1 MTVRTRF
8 APSPTGTLHVGSI
21 RTALYAW
28 LYSKKNKGQFILRIE
43 DTDQERSTDES
54 VQAILE
60 GMNWLGMDYDEGPF
74 YQTKRLERYNEIIEL
89 LFKKGLAYRCYC
101 SKERLDEL
109 REGQKQAKQKPK
121 YDGCCRDKS
130 NPDRVEPYVVRFK
143 TPLSGVV
150 EFDDNV
156 YGSITVANKELDDL
170 IIRKSDGMP
179 TYNLAVVVDDMDME
193 ITDVIRGDDHIN
205 NTPRQINLFKAL
217 DSKIP
222 KFSHLP
228 MILGEDGKRLSKRHG
243 AVNVMQFKDDGY
255 LPHTL
260 LNYLVRLGWSNGD
273 QEIFSLDE
281 MFKLFSLGN
290 ISKGGSSFSFDKLN
304 WLNQHYLKN
313 NSVDSLAKILEPY
326 YLEAGINLNNGP
338 KLIKIL
344 PEFTERCKTLV
355 EIVEQTKF
363 LYLDLIEYDDK
374 AVKKQFKTK
383 AIEPLNAVIK
393 EFEAL
398 TDWTEE
404 SIQKVIDTLCEKLEL
419 KLGKI
424 AQPIRVAVT
433 GSSMSPSIG
442 ITLVWL
448 GKNRVIERLKKSLKL
463 IPSN

>member
-1 MTVRTRF
+1 
-8 APSPTGTLHVGSI
+8 
-21 RTALYAW
+21 
-28 LYSKKNKGQFILRIE
+28 
-43 DTDQERSTDES
+43 
-54 VQAILE
+54 
-60 GMNWLGMDYDEGPF
+60 
-74 YQTKRLERYNEIIEL
+74 
-89 LFKKGLAYRCYC
+89 
-101 SKERLDEL
+101 
-109 REGQKQAKQKPK
+109 
-121 YDGCCRDKS
+121 
-130 NPDRVEPYVVRFK
+130 
-143 TPLSGVV
+143 
-150 EFDDNV
+150 
-156 YGSITVANKELDDL
+156 
-170 IIRKSDGMP
+170 
-179 TYNLAVVVDDMDME
+179 
-193 ITDVIRGDDHIN
+193 
-205 NTPRQINLFKAL
+205 
-217 DSKIP
+217 
-222 KFSHLP
+222 